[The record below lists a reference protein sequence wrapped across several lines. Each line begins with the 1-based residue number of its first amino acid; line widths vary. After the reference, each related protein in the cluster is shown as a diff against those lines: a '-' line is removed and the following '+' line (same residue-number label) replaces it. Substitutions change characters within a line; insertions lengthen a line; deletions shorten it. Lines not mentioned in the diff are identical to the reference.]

1 VELGRGSIQP
11 PGVVEARQAE
21 HVLVQRHVLAQ
32 ADDRVNA
39 IGLELTEPPA
49 INEAAVHQQ
58 PAEGARPP
66 GLLGGRQQLLALGQI
81 AVFAGAANGEVPQQ
95 GQQAS
100 GLAQT
105 QNAGLPLHARALEM
119 AGRHRDGGRIQHRR
133 PAFAKLGALLQEV
146 RGQRQLVLL
155 QLPRL
160 QGVEE
165 VGQGLRIKGPL
176 GAALVETLV
185 DLAQVEAQAAQDIGR
200 VEEHGADLGQAV
212 EPKEGLVQQR
222 VAEELRADGAAL
234 AAIGELL
241 EEAQDAAL
249 AKELGEVIHELA
261 GRRQQA
267 ITLAALQGRD
277 HGGAVLAHQAPGG
290 PDGRGRHGTLFLKL
304 TATPPA

>member
-1 VELGRGSIQP
+1 VELGRGGIQP
-11 PGVVEARQAE
+11 PGIVEARQAE

-32 ADDRVNA
+32 ADDRVDA
-39 IGLELTEPPA
+39 VGLELAEPPA

-58 PAEGARPP
+58 PAQGARPP

-95 GQQAS
+95 GQQPS
-100 GLAQT
+100 GLAQP
-105 QNAGLPLHARALEM
+105 QNAGLPLHPRALEM
-119 AGRHRDGGRIQHRR
+119 AGRHRDGGGIQHGG
-133 PAFAKLGALLQEV
+133 PALAKLGALLQEV

-160 QGVEE
+160 QAVEK
-165 VGQGLRIKGPL
+165 VGQGLGIKRPL

-185 DLAQVEAQAAQDIGR
+185 DLAQIEAQAAQDVGR
-200 VEEHGADLGQAV
+200 VEQHGADLGQAV

-222 VAEELRADGAAL
+222 VAEELRADGAAP

-241 EEAQDAAL
+241 EAAQDAAL
-249 AKELGEVIHELA
+249 VQELGEVIHELA
-261 GRRQQA
+261 GRGQQA
-267 ITLAALQGRD
+267 IAFAALQGGD
-277 HGGAVLAHQAPGG
+277 HGGAVLAHQAPGV